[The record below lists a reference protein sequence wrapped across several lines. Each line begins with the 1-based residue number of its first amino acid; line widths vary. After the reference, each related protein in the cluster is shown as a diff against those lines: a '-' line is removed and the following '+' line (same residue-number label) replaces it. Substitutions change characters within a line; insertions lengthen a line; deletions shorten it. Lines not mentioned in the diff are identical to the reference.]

1 MPMYEPTEPFFW
13 GDSVT
18 AKLSGLGTFLFWVLV
33 FPPMVVVTGCASQ
46 PVAQETVNAQRLSQ
60 DRTSKGSLNKELT
73 SLAVQSGA
81 SSQALWTDYPIGAGD
96 VLEIAVFGVS
106 ELNTKV
112 RVSRQG
118 AVMLPLV
125 EELAVGGR
133 SPREVER
140 MLADRLTEYMHD
152 PEVSVFVA
160 EYQSQQVSVTGA
172 VTNPAMHTLK
182 QPRTVLELLS
192 MSGGLSQDA
201 GKLIYVNTTLDNA
214 PQRLIVDLE
223 QVLSDPNHDNLGI
236 LLSGGDSVFVPQA
249 GVVFVEGAVNEPG
262 SYPLKGGT
270 GIIEAIAM
278 AKGTKFDAREG
289 EVQVFSTNTSGEQ
302 AVVSVPLDKIRAN
315 EVPNYEL
322 QDGDIVVVPSNTFKK
337 NFAGFW
343 SGFRGVF
350 GMGYSLNGP

>member
-1 MPMYEPTEPFFW
+1 MYKLKEPFFP

-18 AKLSGLGTFLFWVLV
+18 AKLSGLGTFLFSVLV
-33 FPPMVVVTGCASQ
+33 LAPMVVVTGCASQ
-46 PVAQETVNAQRLSQ
+46 PVAQDTVNAQRVSQ
-60 DRTSKGSLNKELT
+60 DRTSRGDLNKELA
-73 SLAVQSGA
+73 SLAAQSGA
-81 SSQALWTDYPIGAGD
+81 SAQTLWTDYPIGAGD

-118 AVMLPLV
+118 AIMLPLV
-125 EELAVGGR
+125 GELAVGGR

-140 MLADRLTEYMHD
+140 MLDDRLTEYMHD

-172 VTNPAMHTLK
+172 VHSPAMHTLK

-192 MSGGLSQDA
+192 MSGGLSPEA
-201 GKLIYVNTTLDNA
+201 GKMIYVNTTLDNA
-214 PQRLIVDLE
+214 PQRFIVDLE
-223 QVLSDPNHDNLGI
+223 QVLSNPNHENLEI
-236 LLSGGDSVFVPQA
+236 LLSGGDSIFVPQA
-249 GVVFVEGAVNEPG
+249 GVVFVEGAVNAPG

-278 AKGTKFDAREG
+278 AKGTKFDAREAD
-289 EVQVFSTNTSGEQ
+289 VQVFSSDASGERV
-302 AVVSVPLDKIRAN
+302 VVSVPLDRIRAN
-315 EVPNYEL
+315 EVPNFEL
-322 QDGDIVVVPSNTFKK
+322 QDGDIVVVPSNTFKR

-343 SGFRGVF
+343 SGFRGIF